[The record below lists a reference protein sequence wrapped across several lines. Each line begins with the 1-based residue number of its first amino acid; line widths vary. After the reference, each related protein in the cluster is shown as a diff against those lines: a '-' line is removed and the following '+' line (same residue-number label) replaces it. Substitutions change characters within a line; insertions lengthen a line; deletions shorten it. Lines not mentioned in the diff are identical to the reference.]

1 MKLITQTAA
10 GKIIMAYLV
19 YRPNGK
25 LVAKIHAH
33 LSVHCF
39 QCDVYGAD
47 NEVIFQNRVKSADL
61 TTVIGTTG
69 EVDGAIIDGIKLYR
83 NVVKIR
89 PDDSSLIREK
99 EKEYYLSGLDR
110 LRAMGYHVMKV
121 I

>member
-10 GKIIMAYLV
+10 GKIIMAYLI
-19 YRPNGK
+19 YRPDGK

-61 TTVIGTTG
+61 TTVIGATG
-69 EVDGAIIDGIKLYR
+69 DESGAIIDGIQLYR

-89 PDDSSLIREK
+89 KDDPTLIRAK
-99 EKEYYLSGLDR
+99 ETEYYLPGLDR
-110 LRAMGYHVMKV
+110 LRAMGYNVMKV